1 MKTKRLY
8 IRVSESDEQ
17 AIRNKAEQA
26 NLSVSEY
33 IRRSALNTDILHYA
47 NAILADETLVISSDT
62 VGIDKLVSLIKSE
75 KPIEPIELYQI
86 LSKNK
91 LV

>member
-1 MKTKRLY
+1 MKTKRIY

-17 AIRNKAEQA
+17 AIRQKAEQA

-33 IRRSALNTDILHYA
+33 IRRSALNTDILDYA
-47 NAILADETLVISSDT
+47 NAAVSAEPIVISSDT
-62 VGIDKLVSLIKSE
+62 VGIDILERLIKSD
-75 KPIEPIELYQI
+75 KKIDPVELYQI
-86 LSKNK
+86 LRNNN

>member
-1 MKTKRLY
+1 MKTKRIY

-17 AIRNKAEQA
+17 AIRQKAEQA

-33 IRRSALNTDILHYA
+33 IRRSALNTDILDYA
-47 NAILADETLVISSDT
+47 NAAVSAEPIVISSDT
-62 VGIDKLVSLIKSE
+62 VGIDILERLIKSD
-75 KPIEPIELYQI
+75 KKIEPVELYQI
-86 LSKNK
+86 LRNNN